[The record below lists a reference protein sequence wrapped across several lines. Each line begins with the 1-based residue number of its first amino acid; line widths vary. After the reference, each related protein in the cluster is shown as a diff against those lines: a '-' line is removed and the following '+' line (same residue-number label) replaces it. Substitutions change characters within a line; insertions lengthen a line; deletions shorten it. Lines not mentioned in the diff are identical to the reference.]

1 LLYFIFKGADTI
13 LSDLDILRVSALLHD
28 IGKLECWAE
37 RKPWSEHARYT
48 YKFVKECLGEEAAVH
63 AMRHHSSQ
71 YYPSEWHPKGL
82 IEEIVCLA
90 DNFASGADRREEPEY
105 GAPLP
110 SPPIELS
117 HVLSKD
123 HIRSSHDA
131 PRLAYVY
138 QEALRGLKPIAE
150 GFGEKPRETYFE
162 IFNFLEEK
170 SRLHLIP
177 ADTRSPI
184 NDVSLWDHMKL
195 TAAFATCIYLGGWR
209 GNNPEEY
216 RFALLSGDADR
227 ISRFI
232 GESLR
237 LPDLRARSNLI
248 KEATSAAREFL
259 KSFLGPECVLF
270 ATGGS
275 ILALCPLNMVHDAL
289 EGVKKSFE
297 GASGG
302 RVTIT
307 VSYVEARG
315 DVFREDFGSV
325 WEMAQQNL
333 RIEKGKRVI
342 ARQVSLPEGSE
353 TCDVCKAEVWS
364 YEYKDRILP
373 LDASPRPERLCDECW
388 QLREKG
394 KGVWLD
400 GIKGEN
406 DFVACIKADGDN
418 IGTFMSGL
426 GFKRAGKAGTPS
438 RISALSGMLHKTCE
452 GEFKRIIHE
461 FKGET
466 VYAGGDDLLAFVPG
480 EHALK
485 AARSIYLRFIEEMAD
500 KCTMSAGVAF
510 FHYKLPVYVGV
521 EAASH
526 LLYRAKNDGKDRIS
540 FAAIGG
546 SGLTQSELEGINS
559 IKWSDLD
566 ILLEIVDF
574 MRRADVASS
583 QIRRI
588 VETAAKNPVMA
599 EALIKYSV
607 GREIIS
613 WDYGEKLLSYL
624 SSGLLVKAFMI
635 YNLFRR
641 RD

>member
-1 LLYFIFKGADTI
+1 
-13 LSDLDILRVSALLHD
+13 
-28 IGKLECWAE
+28 
-37 RKPWSEHARYT
+37 
-48 YKFVKECLGEEAAVH
+48 LGEEIAVH

-71 YYPSEWHPKGL
+71 YYPSEWHPEGL
-82 IEEIVCLA
+82 IEEIICLA
-90 DNFASGADRREEPEY
+90 DNFASGADRREEPKC

-110 SPPIELS
+110 SPPMELS

-123 HIRSSHDA
+123 HVRNRLDP
-131 PRLAYVY
+131 PRLAYIY
-138 QEALRGLKPIAE
+138 QEALKGLKPIAE
-150 GFGEKPRETYFE
+150 EFSEKPGETYFK
-162 IFNFLEEK
+162 IFNLLEEK
-170 SRLHLIP
+170 SDLPLVP

-209 GNNPEEY
+209 GSNPEEY

-248 KEATSAAREFL
+248 KKATSAAKHFL
-259 KSFLGPECVLF
+259 KGFLGPECILF
-270 ATGGS
+270 AAGGS
-275 ILALCPLNMVHDAL
+275 ILALCPLNMVQDAL

-297 GASGG
+297 AESSG

-307 VSYVEARG
+307 VSYVEASG
-315 DVFREDFGSV
+315 DVFQKDFGSV

-333 RIEKGKRVI
+333 RIVKGKRAI
-342 ARQVSLPEGSE
+342 IRQISLPEGSE
-353 TCDVCKAEVWS
+353 TCDVCKVRVWS
-364 YEYKDRILP
+364 HEYKDRILP

-388 QLREKG
+388 QLREEG
-394 KGVWLD
+394 KGIWLD
-400 GIKGEN
+400 DIKEESN
-406 DFVACIKADGDN
+406 FVACIKADGDN
-418 IGTFMSGL
+418 VGAFMSGA
-426 GFKRAGKAGTPS
+426 GFKRIGKASTPS
-438 RISALSGMLHKTCE
+438 RISALSSMLHKTCE
-452 GEFKRIIHE
+452 GEFKRIIDK

-480 EHALK
+480 EHALE
-485 AARSIYLRFIEEMAD
+485 AAKKIYLRFSEEMAG

-526 LLYRAKNDGKDRIS
+526 LLYKAKNDGKDRVA

-546 SGLTQSELEGINS
+546 SGLTQSDLEGINS

-574 MRRADVASS
+574 MRRVDAASF
-583 QIRRI
+583 QLRRI
-588 VETAAKNPVMA
+588 AEAAAKNSVMA
-599 EALIKYSV
+599 ETLIQYSI
-607 GREIIS
+607 GRGIIG
-613 WDYGEKLLSYL
+613 WNYGEKLLSYL
-624 SSGLLVKAFMI
+624 NSGLLVKAFFI